1 MTAPKH
7 ISTEYQAGLLQM
19 LRRSWKCADMDPDN
33 VVLGEDF
40 MINQTNEPES
50 RQFIIVKSGIDKYY
64 LIEKSV
70 NGFYSHPGQA
80 ITITHESFRYK

>member
-50 RQFIIVKSGIDKYY
+50 RQFIIVNSELNKHYF
-64 LIEKSV
+64 LIE
-70 NGFYSHPGQA
+70 
-80 ITITHESFRYK
+80 